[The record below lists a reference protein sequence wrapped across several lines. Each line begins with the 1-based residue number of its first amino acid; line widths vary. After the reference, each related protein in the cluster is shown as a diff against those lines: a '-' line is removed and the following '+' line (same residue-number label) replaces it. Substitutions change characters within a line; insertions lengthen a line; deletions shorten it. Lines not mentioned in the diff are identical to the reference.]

1 MPVQT
6 VPLRTKILYGIGD
19 IAITT
24 KNTSLSQFLLFF
36 YADVMRMAPGWV
48 GMALFVGKLWDAL
61 TDPAIGYLSDATR
74 SRWGRRRPYVL
85 AAAVPMGL
93 CYCLLFAPPVTGG
106 WLLFAYLLLAFMAL
120 DTVFTAFA
128 TPYAAWGAELA
139 RDYHERTVVVQI
151 RALCGVVGGVIGA
164 TTPVLV
170 AQRFADPSVGYS
182 RMALV
187 LGGVM
192 TMAALVT
199 GITVP
204 DARQAD
210 IPAPSL
216 RHFLGGIRG
225 TFVNRHFNIVFA
237 TFCLMTVAA
246 AVGQSIQL
254 IVIKY
259 RLEMY
264 DFFPAI
270 ALVFALS
277 FAGSFPLWLRLSR
290 RVGKHRAL
298 MIGLALGCV
307 VPFGWLLVQPGQRL
321 AMLLFMFAGGMSTGS
336 VTLALSQAIDVIDFD
351 ELATGEKRA
360 GAYFGVWTLGLKSM
374 SAIGTLLGG
383 LLLSLV
389 NYVPQQTQNPAT
401 LWWLVVLVG
410 PVQAGVHLIGLLVFR
425 RLQFTADD
433 IARVQAA
440 LDARRA
446 AVSE

>member
-1 MPVQT
+1 
-6 VPLRTKILYGIGD
+6 
-19 IAITT
+19 
-24 KNTSLSQFLLFF
+24 
-36 YADVMRMAPGWV
+36 
-48 GMALFVGKLWDAL
+48 
-61 TDPAIGYLSDATR
+61 
-74 SRWGRRRPYVL
+74 
-85 AAAVPMGL
+85 
-93 CYCLLFAPPVTGG
+93 
-106 WLLFAYLLLAFMAL
+106 
-120 DTVFTAFA
+120 
-128 TPYAAWGAELA
+128 
-139 RDYHERTVVVQI
+139 
-151 RALCGVVGGVIGA
+151 
-164 TTPVLV
+164 
-170 AQRFADPSVGYS
+170 
-182 RMALV
+182 
-187 LGGVM
+187 M